1 MRRFHVCNHGCCA
14 SSLLLHSPHYC
25 LRWWFGC
32 LREHLQFLLMI
43 ECWVDIVGF
52 CYLDYNRL
60 LQRSGN
66 RYTRSLTSATQCR
79 KQVALDATFGRLDD
93 EAPDLSLNS
102 DSELPFQPSVEW
114 ASVFGVWVKITQ
126 QSPPPILRISKS
138 EGMNRTRKYR
148 SFTVVCFV
156 CASFAVNNKSC
167 KWSWCWSLRRKSHI

>member
-1 MRRFHVCNHGCCA
+1 MRRFHVCNHGRCA
-14 SSLLLHSPHYC
+14 SSSLLHSPHYC

-43 ECWVDIVGF
+43 ECWVDMIGF
-52 CYLDYNRL
+52 VIFIITAFF
-60 LQRSGN
+60 SGN
-66 RYTRSLTSATQCR
+66 RHTRSLTSATQCR

-114 ASVFGVWVKITQ
+114 ASVFGVWVFITQ
-126 QSPPPILRISKS
+126 QSPPILRISKS
-138 EGMNRTRKYR
+138 EGMIRTRKYR
-148 SFTVVCFV
+148 SFTLVCFV

-167 KWSWCWSLRRKSHI
+167 KWSWGWSLRRKSHI